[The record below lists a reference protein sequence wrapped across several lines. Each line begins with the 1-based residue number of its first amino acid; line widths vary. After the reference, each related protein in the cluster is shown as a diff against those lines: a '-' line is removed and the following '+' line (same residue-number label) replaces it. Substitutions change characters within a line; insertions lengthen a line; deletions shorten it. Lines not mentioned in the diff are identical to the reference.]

1 MDAAGQRTEPP
12 RAPAGVRIAEVLR
25 SGQSATAIGL
35 VVNGFAAYVFLAAA
49 GRALGA
55 EDSGQVAVLWAT
67 LYTIGTGLFL
77 PLEQELSRSISAR
90 RARGEGYGALVAA
103 VARLGAGLC
112 LAIAALLAVLSPVL
126 ADSLFRGSYAFVVA
140 LVAGVAGVALS
151 FVVRGL
157 MAGSGRYFGY
167 AAYFVVDGL
176 AKALPALVLA
186 VTGVASPLAFAI
198 VAAASA
204 FAGAVAPLT
213 RGLQLGEPGPPA
225 PVRPLLGS
233 MAFLLL
239 TSLLTAVVLN
249 SGTIAVEVLATD
261 AEADAASIFLSGLV
275 IARIPLFMFQ
285 AVQAIV
291 LPKLSH
297 SAAADEWAAFR
308 GLMRW
313 LLVGIAGLTVVAVV
327 VSAVLGPWVVE
338 LLFGDDFV
346 LSARD
351 MAMLTLASMLMMA
364 AMTINQAQIA
374 IHHQHETG
382 WPWGVGVVAFL
393 VGIALAGDD
402 LLLRVE
408 VGMVAAAA
416 SVLVIAGT
424 LLARELRRPERGAAA
439 GQVL

>member
-1 MDAAGQRTEPP
+1 
-12 RAPAGVRIAEVLR
+12 
-25 SGQSATAIGL
+25 
-35 VVNGFAAYVFLAAA
+35 
-49 GRALGA
+49 
-55 EDSGQVAVLWAT
+55 VLWAA
-67 LYTIGTGLFL
+67 LYTLGTGLFL
-77 PLEQELSRSISAR
+77 PLEQELSRSIAAR
-90 RARGEGYGALVAA
+90 RARREGFGALVRA
-103 VARLGAGLC
+103 VGRLGAGLN
-112 LAIAALLAVLSPVL
+112 LGVAVLLGVLSPL
-126 ADSLFRGSYAFVVA
+126 IANALFRGSYAFVVA
-140 LVAGVAGVALS
+140 LIAGVAGVALS
-151 FVVRGL
+151 FLVRGL

-167 AAYFVVDGL
+167 AAFYLVDGA

-186 VTGVASPLAFAI
+186 VAGVASPVSFAI

-204 FAGAVAPLT
+204 FIGSAAPLS
-213 RGLQLGEPGPPA
+213 RGLQLGEPGPVPRTA
-225 PVRPLLGS
+225 DLARSLG
-233 MAFLLL
+233 FLLL

-297 SAAADEWAAFR
+297 SAAAGEWTAFR
-308 GLMRW
+308 ALMRW
-313 LLVGIAGLTVVAVV
+313 LLVGIAGLTVVAVA
-327 VSAVLGPWVVE
+327 VSAALGPWVVE

-364 AMTINQAQIA
+364 AMTVNQAQIA

-382 WPWGVGVVAFL
+382 WPWGVGVLAFL
-393 VGIALAGDD
+393 AGIALAGDD

-408 VGMVAAAA
+408 VGMVAAGA

-424 LLARELRRPERGAAA
+424 LLARELRRPERGAEAEPI
-439 GQVL
+439 L